1 MIIEDS
7 LKLLVQS
14 LPETPGV
21 YQYFDADKKLIY
33 VGKAKNLLKRVSSYF
48 TREQEGK
55 TKVLV
60 SKVVDIKHIV
70 VDTEFDA
77 LMLESNLIKKY
88 RPRYNVMLKDDKT
101 YPWIC
106 VKNEAFPR
114 VFYTR
119 EAKKDGSVYF
129 GPYPSVRMMHTL
141 LELIRK
147 IYPLR
152 NCNLNL
158 SAENVAKGKY
168 KVCLEYHIKN
178 CKGPCI
184 GKQSEANYLNDIA
197 EVKQL
202 IKGHISQVV
211 KELRQHMMAFAKKLQ
226 FEEAQVIKEKLEIL
240 EGYQSKSTVFS
251 NTLHDVD
258 VFAITNDEGTYYVN
272 FFKVVDGAVVQVYTV
287 ELKSRLDET
296 PEYMLALAIVDIR
309 QRFQSR
315 ANEIVVP
322 FELALKIPHTTFTVP
337 KVGEKKNLLE
347 LAERNL
353 KFYLLEKQKKQNLVD
368 PERHSKRILNQM
380 KADLSLPVLPMY
392 IECFDNSNFQGDYPV
407 AAMTVMKNAK
417 LSKKDYRHFNIKTVE
432 GSNDFASMEEI
443 VYRRY
448 SRLLAENSELPQLI
462 IVDGGK
468 GQLSAA
474 MKSLKELKL
483 TDKVHLIGIAERLE
497 EIYRPGDPHPLH
509 LDKKSETLKMIQQL
523 RDEAHRFGITH
534 YRNKHAKGLI
544 RTELTDI
551 KGIGETLAMKLLHHF
566 HSVKAIKQTSFE
578 ELENIV
584 GAAKAKIVWDYFN
597 QLLFHS

>member
-1 MIIEDS
+1 MNVDNA

-14 LPETPGV
+14 LPEMPGV
-21 YQYFDADKKLIY
+21 YQYYDTDKTLIY
-33 VGKAKNLLKRVSSYF
+33 VGKAKNLRKRVSSYF
-48 TREQEGK
+48 AKEQEGK

-60 SKVVDIKHIV
+60 SKIADIKHIV
-70 VDTEFDA
+70 VNTEFDA
-77 LMLESNLIKKY
+77 FLLENNLIKKY

-106 VKNEAFPR
+106 LKNEPFPR

-119 EAKKDGSVYF
+119 SPIKDGSQYF
-129 GPYPSVRMMHTL
+129 GPYPSLRMMHTL

-152 NCNLNL
+152 NCSLNL
-158 SAENVAKGKY
+158 SEEHIAKGKY

-184 GKQSEANYLNDIA
+184 GQQSESEYLQNIA
-197 EVKQL
+197 EIKQL
-202 IKGHISQVV
+202 IKGHISQLM
-211 KELRQHMMAFAKKLQ
+211 KELRRRMMEFAEQLQ
-226 FEEAQVIKEKLEIL
+226 FEDAQIIKEKLDAL
-240 EGYQSKSTVFS
+240 EGYQGKSAVFS
-251 NTLHDVD
+251 NAFIDVD
-258 VFAITNDEGTYYVN
+258 VFAITQDEETFYVN
-272 FFKVVDGAVVQVYTV
+272 FFKVVDGAVIQVHTV

-296 PEYMLALAIVDIR
+296 PEDLLALAIVDIR
-309 QRFQSR
+309 QRFQSQ
-315 ANEIVVP
+315 ANEIIVP
-322 FELALKIPHTTFTVP
+322 FELTLEIPQTTLTVP
-337 KVGEKKNLLE
+337 KIGDKKNLLD

-353 KFYLLEKQKKQNLVD
+353 KFYLLEKQKHQNLVD

-380 KADLSLPVLPMY
+380 KSDLSLPVLPTH

-432 GSNDFASMEEI
+432 GANDFASMEEI
-443 VYRRY
+443 IYRRY
-448 SRLLAENSELPQLI
+448 SRLLAEHNELPQLI

-474 MKSLKELKL
+474 MKSLKKL
-483 TDKVHLIGIAERLE
+483 HLTEKVHLIGIAERLE

-534 YRNKHAKGLI
+534 YRKKHEKGLI

-551 KGIGETLAMKLLHHF
+551 KGIGETLAVKLLHHF
-566 HSVKAIKQTSFE
+566 HSVKNIKQASFE
-578 ELENIV
+578 ALETIV
-584 GAAKAKIVWDYFN
+584 GTAKAKIIQDYFN
-597 QLLFHS
+597 CHA